1 MAKISGV
8 WKWKSQ
14 ITCTWEDFTE
24 YSAHFICNGKAYSGI
39 GCQWSVGYHWFYYVD
54 STGSMLKVGTNTVEG
69 VDRFPIDSK
78 YNVINFGDEQEVDD
92 DLYTF
97 ILANASP
104 VKLIRGKWKWK
115 EVILCNLDSDSAYS
129 ATFESN
135 WDQFTG
141 IWCTQ
146 MQAMHVLQY
155 VHVDGYVIT
164 IGETY
169 ESANNYLPIDE
180 KYRIMD
186 FGKEQA
192 IEPDLYDLIV
202 SNAMCLEISPNISE
216 KLVQIA
222 KEDKEIAEMNRQL
235 EQTLYG
241 VDHGGKSYYDAFWD
255 VYQVSGNE
263 PSPQSYIFSG
273 FGWNDVSF
281 KPKYDI
287 CLSGYC
293 ANVFAGCTITDL
305 KGILER
311 LGKRLDTS
319 RASNLSFFMYDAKT
333 ITSAPVLDLR
343 GLAGGDSIFR
353 GAVGLVTIEKII
365 LKEDGT
371 TPVNFMMYN
380 CPKLENVVI
389 EGVIGNNLNLSHD
402 VKLSK
407 ASIESIINHL
417 SDTASG
423 KTLTLSYDA
432 VYEAFK
438 MLGRDE
444 ETGEEFWVG
453 HEINNDW
460 LELVASKSN
469 WTITL
474 V

>member
-14 ITCTWEDFTE
+14 ITCTWMDFTE
-24 YSAHFICNGKAYSGI
+24 YSAHFICNGKTYSGI
-39 GCQWSVGYHWFYYVD
+39 GCQWSVGYHWLYYVD
-54 STGSMLKVGTNTVEG
+54 STGSMLKVGANTVEG

-78 YNVINFGDEQEVDD
+78 YNVINFGDGQEIDG
-92 DLYTF
+92 DLYNF

-104 VKLIRGKWKWK
+104 MKLIRGKWKWK
-115 EVILCNLDSDSAYS
+115 EVILCNLDSDSPYS

-146 MQAMHVLQY
+146 RQTMHVLQY

-192 IEPDLYDLIV
+192 IDPDLYDLIV
-202 SNAMCLEISPNISE
+202 SNAMCLEISPNISK
-216 KLVQIA
+216 KLLRIA
-222 KEDKEIAEMNRQL
+222 NGDREIAEMNRQL

-241 VDHGGKSYYDAFWD
+241 VDHGGKSYYDEFWD
-255 VYQVSGNE
+255 AFQPNKGNASNYQYTFCNMA
-263 PSPQSYIFSG
+263 
-273 FGWNDVSF
+273 WNDETF

-287 CLSGYC
+287 VFGLGYTGTY
-293 ANVFAGCTITDL
+293 AFWGSDMTNIAET
-305 KGILER
+305 LEK
-311 LGKRLDTS
+311 LGRKIDTTLCGYM
-319 RASNLSFFMYDAKT
+319 ASMFQGAKT
-333 ITSAPVLDLR
+333 KRIPELNCSHAMDYNTGGLHMTFLNCDVETIDKLIVTEGLKYASAFVNC
-343 GLAGGDSIFR
+343 
-353 GAVGLVTIEKII
+353 KN
-365 LKEDGT
+365 LKNI
-371 TPVNFMMYN
+371 VF
-380 CPKLENVVI
+380 
-389 EGVIGNNLNLSHD
+389 EGVIGNDIDLHWSTALTR
-402 VKLSK
+402 
-407 ASIESIINHL
+407 ASMENIISHL

-423 KTLTLSYDA
+423 KTLTLSEPA
-432 VYEAFK
+432 VFEAFRYEGN
-438 MLGRDE
+438 LSYL
-444 ETGEEFWVG
+444 T
-453 HEINNDW
+453 NPDW
-460 LELVASKSN
+460 EALVESKSN